1 MITSLRLALLTVCAM
16 LLTSLRGE
24 PLKIAIV
31 SLDTSHAGAFTKLLH
46 DPKNPDH
53 VPGGRVIAAYPG
65 GSPDI
70 EKSISRVPGFVKQ
83 MEGLGVKIASSIAEA
98 CTGADAIMVV
108 AVDGRAHL
116 PHLREV
122 VKVAAG
128 KPLFVDKPLA
138 ANLAEAAEIY
148 RLAKQHNMPMFSASS
163 LRYAANVKPPKAD
176 KIRVATAYSPCE
188 LEPHHQDLFW
198 YGVHGVETMYALL
211 GTGCVTVQRTQTE
224 NSEVTTGVWSDGR
237 VGVVLGLRNSKTGY
251 GFQILG
257 EKAVVTESVKAGY
270 APLIREVMKFFQTK
284 QPPVSA
290 AECLEVIAF
299 MEASD
304 LSKKQGGKAVSMADL
319 LKPYGDLLT
328 K

>member
-1 MITSLRLALLTVCAM
+1 MTKSLRLALLTFCAM

-24 PLKIAIV
+24 PLKIAII

-46 DPKNPDH
+46 TPTDKDH
-53 VPGGRVIAAYPG
+53 VPGGRVIAAFPG

-83 MEGLGVKIASSIAEA
+83 MEGFGVKIASSIAEA
-98 CTGADAIMVV
+98 CQGADAIMIV

-116 PHLREV
+116 PALREV

-128 KPLFVDKPLA
+128 KPLFIDKPLA
-138 ANLAEAAEIY
+138 ANLAEAAEIF

-163 LRYAANVKPPKAD
+163 LRYTPNLVLPKNVKV
-176 KIRVATAYSPCE
+176 RLVAGYSPCE

-198 YGVHGVETMYALL
+198 YGVHGVETVYTLL
-211 GTGCVTVQRTQTE
+211 GTGCSTVSRTQTA
-224 NSEVTTGVWSDGR
+224 NVEVSTGVWADGR
-237 VGVVLGLRNSKTGY
+237 VGVVYGVRESKAGY
-251 GFQILG
+251 GFQVFSDKGVVG
-257 EKAVVTESVKAGY
+257 EPLKANY
-270 APLIREVMKFFQTK
+270 APLIRTVMEFFKTR

-304 LSKKQGGKAVSMADL
+304 LSKKQGGKAVSVADL
-319 LKPYGDLLT
+319 LKPYADLLG

>member
-1 MITSLRLALLTVCAM
+1 MTSLLRYALLCSA
-16 LLTSLRGE
+16 LLAIALRGE

-46 DPKNPDH
+46 EPNNPDH
-53 VPGGRVIAAYPG
+53 VPGGKVIAAFAG

-70 EKSISRVPGFVKQ
+70 PKSISRVPGFVKQ
-83 MEGLGVKIASSIAEA
+83 MEGYGVKIAPTIAEA
-98 CTGADAIMVV
+98 CTGADAIMNV

-148 RLAKQHNMPMFSASS
+148 RLAKKHQMPMFSASS
-163 LRYAANVKPPKAD
+163 LRYAANVKLPKVGNV
-176 KIRVATAYSPCE
+176 RLVTTASPCE
-188 LEPHHQDLFW
+188 LEEHHQDLFW
-198 YGVHGVETMYALL
+198 YGVHGVEMVYALL
-211 GTGCVTVQRTQTE
+211 GTGCATVQRTQTA
-224 NSEVTTGVWSDGR
+224 NSEVTTGVWADGR
-237 VGVVLGLRNSKTGY
+237 VGIAIGLRNSGSNY
-251 GFQILG
+251 SFQVYTDKGASG
-257 EKAVVTESVKAGY
+257 EPVKAGY

-304 LSKKQGGKAVSMADL
+304 LSKKQGGKAVSVAELLAPYADV
-319 LKPYGDLLT
+319 LKP
-328 K
+328 